1 MGQKILRERRAR
13 ARARAKKK
21 GSQLESAEETTDAG
35 ASTTPVD
42 LVVTTEVISETAIES
57 DGQVAV
63 TARPST
69 AKASARSRLG
79 AALEAVAQIH
89 GV

>member
-1 MGQKILRERRAR
+1 MGEKIRRERHVLAR
-13 ARARAKKK
+13 AKKKK

-42 LVVTTEVISETAIES
+42 LVVTTEVILETAIES
-57 DGQVAV
+57 DEQVAV
-63 TARPST
+63 TARPSK
-69 AKASARSRLG
+69 AKVSARSRLG
-79 AALEAVAQIH
+79 AALEAVAQIR